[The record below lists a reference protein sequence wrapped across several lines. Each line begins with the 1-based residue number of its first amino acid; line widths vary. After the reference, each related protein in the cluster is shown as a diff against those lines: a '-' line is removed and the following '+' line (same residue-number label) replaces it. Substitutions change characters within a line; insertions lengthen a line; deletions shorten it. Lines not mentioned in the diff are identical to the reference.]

1 MQKEKKKLHQYCE
14 TCLLS
19 TLPSC
24 HQTVVLCP
32 MLDFPCPQA
41 WKEDHFVTMSYGR
54 AHHILLSKCHSKA
67 IPTPEKPEQ
76 HGYVAVCI
84 LLMNSHVSC
93 FRKPFL
99 LYSCHFHGI
108 KDSPRP
114 FGCWDE
120 KTLPLGVLRK
130 HCSSQTTS
138 PKNLCLNQGSDLFKQ
153 NLYQFGA
160 AASCF
165 LLEWS

>member
-1 MQKEKKKLHQYCE
+1 MSFPSVKIAGALKGTFGIQYYKSLTTNFTNFSHAKRKKKLHQYCE

-67 IPTPEKPEQ
+67 VPTPEKPEQ

-114 FGCWDE
+114 FGC
-120 KTLPLGVLRK
+120 
-130 HCSSQTTS
+130 
-138 PKNLCLNQGSDLFKQ
+138 
-153 NLYQFGA
+153 
-160 AASCF
+160 
-165 LLEWS
+165 